1 MALRKC
7 KECGHQVS
15 TKAKN
20 CTNCGAP
27 VKTQISTGIGCLI
40 IILFLI
46 AISGLFSS
54 IDRGSSIPSKKTIK
68 SADWRT
74 TEDKSMAYIMM
85 EKYVEQRLISPKSA
99 EFPGV
104 FDGKLDHVQYLGNQ
118 KYRIVSYVDA
128 QNSFGALIRTNF
140 VGEIQQI
147 SETTWRLLALDLQ
160 Q

>member
-1 MALRKC
+1 
-7 KECGHQVS
+7 
-15 TKAKN
+15 
-20 CTNCGAP
+20 
-27 VKTQISTGIGCLI
+27 
-40 IILFLI
+40 
-46 AISGLFSS
+46 
-54 IDRGSSIPSKKTIK
+54 
-68 SADWRT
+68 
-74 TEDKSMAYIMM
+74 MAYIMM